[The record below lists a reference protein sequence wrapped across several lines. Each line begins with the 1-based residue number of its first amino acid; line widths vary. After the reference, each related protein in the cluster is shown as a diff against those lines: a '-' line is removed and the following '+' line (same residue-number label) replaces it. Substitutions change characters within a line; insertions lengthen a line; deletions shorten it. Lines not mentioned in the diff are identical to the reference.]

1 MDFIIDFSVS
11 ILTTSSEFIR
21 PYLSEIGLSLVATL
35 LVIYGNNIT
44 GLIKR
49 QIGSLSYVLRVS
61 LFIVFC
67 AVGFGF
73 LTSFLT
79 PLIIG
84 LLAGVSDIWL
94 ALLVLASYYLAGYLA
109 YRKGFI

>member
-1 MDFIIDFSVS
+1 MIDFSVS

-49 QIGSLSYVLRVS
+49 QIGS
-61 LFIVFC
+61 
-67 AVGFGF
+67 
-73 LTSFLT
+73 
-79 PLIIG
+79 
-84 LLAGVSDIWL
+84 
-94 ALLVLASYYLAGYLA
+94 
-109 YRKGFI
+109 